1 MSDDVRRMTAELAA
15 DPTSLV
21 FLRLGEALRQ
31 AGRLEPAAKV
41 ALQGL
46 SRYPNLPE
54 AHDLYARV
62 LVDHQ
67 DLESAFDEWDMTL
80 RLDPA
85 HGGAHKGLAFLFWK
99 AGDLQSTLRHLNAA
113 AADLP
118 GDAQV
123 QAALV
128 KVQSKLAENQSG
140 AGAQKVGGT
149 PVAEISAPVAP
160 APQRPGTPKQ
170 DEPAPAIRFDM
181 EETASPAVEA
191 PRAHADDDIL
201 NDEGLL
207 LVDAAGLRL
216 LGTLARAGEGAAD
229 QVAADLAGVTREATR
244 TTRLLNLGEWR
255 SIALETPGANFFLAP
270 PTPETLLLVMRDP
283 SVPMGRVAIGTGRAV
298 EAARRWLETGS

>member
-85 HGGAHKGLAFLFWK
+85 HGGAHKGLAFLYWK

-128 KVQSKLAENQSG
+128 KVQSKRAENQSE
-140 AGAQKVGGT
+140 ATREAEPV
-149 PVAEISAPVAP
+149 PVARAAPEKPRPVEAP
-160 APQRPGTPKQ
+160 
-170 DEPAPAIRFDM
+170 PAIRFDM
-181 EETASPAVEA
+181 EDSAAPVTEPA
-191 PRAHADDDIL
+191 RAHADDDIL

-216 LGTLARAGEGAAD
+216 LGTLTRAGEGGAD
-229 QVAADLAGVTREATR
+229 QVAADLAGVSREATR

-255 SIALETPGANFFLAP
+255 SIAVETPEANFFLAP

-298 EAARRWLETGS
+298 DAARRWLETGS

>member
-123 QAALV
+123 QAALI
-128 KVQSKLAENQSG
+128 KVQDRLAETQSE
-140 AGAQKVGGT
+140 AESEPKSGT
-149 PVAEISAPVAP
+149 PAPLAP
-160 APQRPGTPKQ
+160 APISPAPPEQ
-170 DEPAPAIRFDM
+170 DEAAPAIRFDM
-181 EETASPAVEA
+181 EEATSPAAEPARV
-191 PRAHADDDIL
+191 RADDDIL
-201 NDEGLL
+201 NDDGLL

-216 LGTLARAGEGAAD
+216 LGTLARAGEGVAD
-229 QVAADLAGVTREATR
+229 QVAADLAGVSREATR

>member
-46 SRYPNLPE
+46 ARYPNLPE

-67 DLESAFDEWDMTL
+67 DLEGAFDEWDMTL
-80 RLDPA
+80 RLDPT

-99 AGDLQSTLRHLNAA
+99 AGDLQSALRHLNAA
-113 AADLP
+113 AKDLP

-123 QAALV
+123 ESALT
-128 KVQSKLAENQSG
+128 KVQAKLAEGEAKPVEPGPEPVVQ
-140 AGAQKVGGT
+140 AEPEREVTLVGS
-149 PVAEISAPVAP
+149 PNIRFEVDNAP
-160 APQRPGTPKQ
+160 
-170 DEPAPAIRFDM
+170 EPASPVP
-181 EETASPAVEA
+181 TPGVAS
-191 PRAHADDDIL
+191 DDIL
-201 NDEGLL
+201 SDDGLL

-216 LGTLARAGEGAAD
+216 LGTLARAGEGLAD
-229 QVAADLAGVTREATR
+229 QVAAELAGVSREATR
-244 TTRLLNLGEWR
+244 ATRLLNLGEWR
-255 SIALETPGANFFLAP
+255 SIAVETAAANFFLAP
-270 PTPETLLLVMRDP
+270 PTSETLLLIMRD
-283 SVPMGRVAIGTGRAV
+283 SSMPMGRVAIGTGRAI
-298 EAARRWLETGS
+298 EAVRKWLEAGA